1 MSVARRSS
9 PLRLALA
16 ALVVVL
22 GAVGAALLV
31 AGSADAERRA
41 AGRVVG
47 GTTAAIAARP
57 FQVALWSPN
66 HFSGSQASM
75 NVPSMTQFCG
85 GTIVAPTKIVTAAH
99 CVTED
104 NGTVSSPSSIAVLAG
119 TATLP
124 DSPTPPAGA
133 RSIAVSDIAVL
144 SSYNPSTVV
153 NDAAVLTLASP
164 IYEGT
169 PAIDGTSRIAPI
181 ALVGTDDPT
190 GATAAGAAVGIS
202 GWGDTTA
209 HVGGDSTGAS
219 YPVDLYAATTHVV
232 GSAAC
237 QQGYGSALVP
247 SVMLCAGEP
256 TGGVDTCSG
265 DSGGPLTATV
275 AGAPVLAGIV
285 SWGSGCAQASYPGV
299 YSRVAASVIGSFLRS
314 SAGLESGPGGS
325 TTTTTT
331 TTTTTPP
338 PATTTTTTTTPAS
351 TPTTATT
358 TATAPRP
365 ATPSGAGAAATG
377 PAVVAPSPTSTVD
390 VAAPTVRVANV
401 LCRRGRCAVRLQI
414 LDPAPSDGISSVR
427 GTLRWSARVTCRRK
441 GRATT
446 CVRTRSR
453 TIRGTLVGGS
463 TWTLAT
469 PKLATRTRYRL
480 TVVARDGTGRRQKRA
495 VVVTLRR

>member
-1 MSVARRSS
+1 MSAAPRSS
-9 PLRLALA
+9 PLRVVVA

-22 GAVGAALLV
+22 GAVGAALPV
-31 AGSADAERRA
+31 AASADAERRA

-47 GTTAAIAARP
+47 GTTAAITERP

-66 HFSGSQASM
+66 HFSNPSF
-75 NVPSMTQFCG
+75 NVPSFTQFCG

-99 CVTED
+99 CVVED
-104 NGTVSSPSSIAVLAG
+104 DGTVSSPSSIAVLAG

-124 DSPTPPAGA
+124 DTPTPPAGA
-133 RSIAVSDIAVL
+133 RSIAVSAVVVL
-144 SSYNPSTVV
+144 SSYDRATTA

-164 IYEGT
+164 IYEGAPT
-169 PAIDGTSRIAPI
+169 IDGATRIAPI
-181 ALVGTDDPT
+181 ALVGTNDPT
-190 GATAAGAAVGIS
+190 GATASGAAVGIS

-209 HVGGDSTGAS
+209 HVGDDTIGAS
-219 YPVDLYAATTHVV
+219 YPLDLYATTTHVV
-232 GSAAC
+232 SSATC

-299 YSRVAASVIGSFLRS
+299 YSRVAASVIGTFLRS
-314 SAGLESGPGGS
+314 SAGLEPSPGGS

-331 TTTTTPP
+331 TTTTP
-338 PATTTTTTTTPAS
+338 PATTTTTTTASVPSPTTSATEPTALRPVTPAGAG
-351 TPTTATT
+351 TAPTG
-358 TATAPRP
+358 ATAPG
-365 ATPSGAGAAATG
+365 T
-377 PAVVAPSPTSTVD
+377 SPTSTVD

-401 LCRRGRCAVRLQI
+401 LCRRGRCAVRLRV

-427 GTLRWSARVTCRRK
+427 GTLRWSARVACRRK

-453 TIRGTLVGGS
+453 TLRGTLVGGS

-469 PKLATRTRYRL
+469 PKLAARTRYRL
-480 TVVARDGTGRRQKRA
+480 TVVARDGTGRRQKR
-495 VVVTLRR
+495 VVAVTLRR